1 MILLK
6 MNLNKFVY
14 FSIIIFYLSCK
25 IDKVSKIS
33 FNKEIDL
40 GEVKIGETIESK
52 IYIKNISNA
61 KYEIYD
67 IKTSCGCTIAE
78 LVEKSIRPNDSIL
91 LKSVFKAKTEDIGVI
106 NQSIVI
112 KDNTSEEFSIIKI
125 KGKVN

>member
-1 MILLK
+1 